1 MFWKKKEAVA
11 SYRSPINFYT
21 IGLVDPFLVSEQ
33 DALRLNQW
41 ALKLLNKMLDHRIA
55 VQFNS
60 LRYQKDD
67 VDGAVEYRQGVLD
80 GMLIIKNSINE
91 LIVQEQKPKSE

>member
-1 MFWKKKEAVA
+1 
-11 SYRSPINFYT
+11 
-21 IGLVDPFLVSEQ
+21 
-33 DALRLNQW
+33 
-41 ALKLLNKMLDHRIA
+41 MLDHRIA